1 MYCHK
6 CHKQSPENFVNCAYC
21 GAKLKPPKK
30 KEPSKFQNKRK
41 IKIDISLR
49 TLLKFLIVVAAVLAV
64 LAIITSIF
72 TASKPEKVVKDF
84 VHSVD
89 TYDKELY
96 FSLYDDNLIKYKK
109 ENRYFGD
116 EETFNQ
122 MVIPVDDS
130 DSFYKEKCGENFK
143 LKYEVKSSTSL
154 TDEELEVFNKML
166 ESDFNYIVFPSQVD
180 ILSVEIIAKGDK
192 GEYKSIYNDF
202 WCMKIKGRWYMVDKT
217 IYTQYE
223 NLQTTS

>member
-21 GAKLKPPKK
+21 GAKLKPQKK
-30 KEPSKFQNKRK
+30 KEPSKFQNKKK
-41 IKIDISLR
+41 IKIDISLK
-49 TLLKFLIVVAAVLAV
+49 TLLKILIIIASVLAV
-64 LAIITSIF
+64 AAIISSFFTS
-72 TASKPEKVVKDF
+72 SKPERVVKDF
-84 VHSVD
+84 VRSVD
-89 TYDKELY
+89 KYDKELY
-96 FSLYDDNLIKYKK
+96 FSLYDESLIKYKK

-116 EETFNQ
+116 DETFNQ

-130 DSFYKEKCGENFK
+130 VAFYTEKCGEEFN
-143 LKYEVKSSTSL
+143 LKYEVKSSKTL
-154 TDEELEVFNKML
+154 QENELDSFNQML

-180 ILSVEIIAKGDK
+180 ILSVEIQATGDR

-202 WCMKIKGRWYMVDKT
+202 WCMKIKGHWYMVDKT